1 MNRCLQKQYEWVNFK
16 KFKLQT
22 RSTRIFD
29 SIPVDSLPTIPEQV
43 ALSQIVIVPPPLADA
58 KEAVYSFALSL
69 RDSIINH
76 GKTLEELARR
86 MDKII
91 LHQEEVYYQ

>member
-1 MNRCLQKQYEWVNFK
+1 MN
-16 KFKLQT
+16 KFQEIQIT
-22 RSTRIFD
+22 RPEVQEFFD

-86 MDKII
+86 HGQDNSAPR
-91 LHQEEVYYQ
+91 EEVYYQ